1 MEDKIICTN
10 CSWSWNRE
18 DGGDDM
24 YICHKCGNNNFYT
37 QNNLFKKKEK
47 GGKLSSWFNGQL
59 SFLNW

>member
-10 CSWSWNRE
+10 CGWSWNRA

-24 YICHKCGNNNFYT
+24 YICHKCGHNNFST
-37 QNNLFKKKEK
+37 ANDLFK
-47 GGKLSSWFNGQL
+47 GYL